1 MFQIYSC
8 TNIKNK
14 IRIPNSFKDESIH
27 YSKMR
32 QKLPILVYPDLVSG
46 VFYIFIHRDCGESGL
61 FMFCVYK
68 LSIIPSD
75 SPMVGTIIPVAFT

>member
-1 MFQIYSC
+1 
-8 TNIKNK
+8 
-14 IRIPNSFKDESIH
+14 
-27 YSKMR
+27 MR

-46 VFYIFIHRDCGESGL
+46 VFYIFIHQDSGESGL

-75 SPMVGTIIPVAFT
+75 SPMVGTIIPLAFT

>member
-1 MFQIYSC
+1 
-8 TNIKNK
+8 
-14 IRIPNSFKDESIH
+14 
-27 YSKMR
+27 MR

-46 VFYIFIHRDCGESGL
+46 VFYIFIHQDCGESGL

>member
-1 MFQIYSC
+1 
-8 TNIKNK
+8 
-14 IRIPNSFKDESIH
+14 
-27 YSKMR
+27 MR

-46 VFYIFIHRDCGESGL
+46 VFYIFIHQDCGESGL

-75 SPMVGTIIPVAFT
+75 SPMVGTITSARSGFNLYCFILKENRLNFLQKYQCGM

>member
-1 MFQIYSC
+1 
-8 TNIKNK
+8 
-14 IRIPNSFKDESIH
+14 
-27 YSKMR
+27 MR

-68 LSIIPSD
+68 LSIICLLYTSD
-75 SPMVGTIIPVAFT
+75 AADEL